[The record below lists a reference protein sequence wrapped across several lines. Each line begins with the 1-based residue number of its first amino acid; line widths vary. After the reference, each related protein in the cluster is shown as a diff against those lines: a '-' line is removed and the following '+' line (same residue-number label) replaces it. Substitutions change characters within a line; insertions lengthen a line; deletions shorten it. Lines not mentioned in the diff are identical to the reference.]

1 MQKPVFVTGGCGFV
15 GRHLVKK
22 LLAKG
27 DSIWILDNLS
37 TGKHPDVWLQHDRR
51 QEHDG
56 VIQYAINGAQEV
68 VFIRMDALN
77 FFIEQINKA
86 SRLAIPA
93 FSDIYHLASI
103 VGGRELI
110 DGDPILVATDFG
122 IDALF
127 FVWVTRNKDAIDRI
141 MYASSSAAYPIHL
154 QNVEHQVA
162 IAMKE
167 DMIRFDEGL
176 GQPDMTYGWS
186 KLSGEFLS
194 RLAAKKYGLHVACIR
209 PFSGYG
215 EDQDITYPVP
225 AIARRIAKRE
235 NPVEVWGSGQ
245 QGRDFVHI
253 DDCIDAMFT
262 VLDYVK
268 DGSGVNIG
276 SGALTSFIELIRLFA
291 KIEGYT
297 PEIKPLLD
305 KPVGVTSRYSDPNLI
320 SSFGW
325 HPAISI
331 TEGMTRVLAYAKDES
346 RSVPGSYDTL
356 KKLFADPKKDAL
368 TSE

>member
-1 MQKPVFVTGGCGFV
+1 MNKPIFVTGGCGFV
-15 GRHLVKK
+15 GRHLVNK
-22 LLAKG
+22 LLSQG
-27 DSIWILDNLS
+27 RSIWILDNLS
-37 TGKHPDVWLQHDRR
+37 TGRHPDEWLQYEKKTEKKGLVTY
-51 QEHDG
+51 Q
-56 VIQYAINGAQEV
+56 VNSQQEV
-68 VFIRMDALN
+68 VFILMDALK
-77 FFIEQINKA
+77 FFLEQIDSTA
-86 SRLAIPA
+86 SIKVPV

-127 FVWVTRNKDAIDRI
+127 FVWATRNKGNIGRI

-154 QNVEHQVA
+154 QNVKYQTAV
-162 IAMKE
+162 AMKE
-167 DMIRFDEGL
+167 DMISFDEGL

-225 AIARRIAKRE
+225 AIARRIIKRE
-235 NPVEVWGSGQ
+235 DPVEVWGTGK

-253 DDCIDAMFT
+253 DDCIDAMFV
-262 VLDYVK
+262 VLDNIN

-276 SGALTSFIELIRLFA
+276 SGVLTSFIDLISIFT
-291 KIEGYT
+291 KIEGYS
-297 PEIKPLLD
+297 PSIKPLPS
-305 KPVGVTSRYSDPNLI
+305 KPVGVISRYADISLI
-320 SSFGW
+320 TKLGW
-325 HPAISI
+325 KPTISI
-331 TEGMTRVLAYAKDES
+331 EEGMTRVLNYAKN
-346 RSVPGSYDTL
+346 
-356 KKLFADPKKDAL
+356 KAQN
-368 TSE
+368 